1 MAYDRTKRIG
11 EEIKKVISQM
21 LLDGQIKDSRLRQN
35 NGLISITNV
44 DVVRDLKYA
53 NVYVS
58 VLNGNRVEVME
69 GLQSAA
75 GYIRKEVGRQI
86 DLRYTPQMIFHLDD
100 SIEHGAKMS
109 KLIRDVNED

>member
-58 VLNGNRVEVME
+58 VLNGNRVEVLE